1 MADVTIAND
10 REHHRY
16 VMTADGAQVGF
27 AQYRDQPG
35 AIVVTHAEIDD
46 TLGGQ
51 GLGSR
56 LAAFLLQDARDRD
69 LDVVPQCPF
78 VREYM
83 ARHPEHR
90 DLVPEQRRAEFG
102 L

>member
-1 MADVTIAND
+1 MAEISIAND
-10 REHHRY
+10 REQHRY
-16 VMTADGAQVGF
+16 VISADGVPAGF
-27 AQYRDQPG
+27 AQYREQPG
-35 AIVVTHAEIDD
+35 GIVVTHAEIDD
-46 TLGGQ
+46 AVGGQ

-78 VREYM
+78 VRDYM
-83 ARHPEHR
+83 VRHPEHS
-90 DLVPEQRRAEFG
+90 DLVPEERRAEFG